1 MIVMSIIST
10 KGGVGKTTKAAN
22 LGGFLADAGLRV
34 LMIDLDIQPT
44 LSSYYKLH
52 SMALC
57 GVYEFIAT
65 NEQSLD
71 KLISK
76 TSIDNLDL
84 IFSNDDK
91 GQLNTLLLH
100 APDGRFRLKNLL
112 PIFEQHY
119 DVILIDTQGARS
131 ITLEMAI
138 LASDRLISP
147 VTPKTLAAREFRR
160 GTVQLLDDMSS
171 YRHLGIELPK
181 IEMLLNKVPT
191 VSNNAKL
198 IQSMLRSLFKDQ
210 MGIKLL
216 NSISPKLEAAYE
228 SAAIKALPVHRV
240 EYKKPVSRKAPAAID
255 IIRDLAIELFPHWES
270 KFLAVTGKNVG
281 VKHVS

>member
-1 MIVMSIIST
+1 MIVISVIST
-10 KGGVGKTTKAAN
+10 KGGVGKTTITAN

-44 LSSYYKLH
+44 LSSYYKLR
-52 SMALC
+52 SIALC
-57 GVYEFIAT
+57 GIYELIAT
-65 NEQSLD
+65 NELSLS

-76 TSIDNLDL
+76 TTIDNLDL

-138 LASDRLISP
+138 IASNRLISP

-171 YRHLGIELPK
+171 YRHLGIELPG
-181 IEMLLNKVPT
+181 IEMLLNRVPT

-198 IQSMLRSLFKDQ
+198 IQSMLNNLFKDQ
-210 MGIKLL
+210 SGINLL
-216 NSISPKLEAAYE
+216 NSIFPALEAAYE
-228 SAAIKALPVHRV
+228 SAAIKALPVHRI
-240 EYKKPVSRKAPAAID
+240 EYKKPMGRKSPAAID
-255 IIRDLAIELFPHWES
+255 TIRDLAIELLPQWKS
-270 KFLAVTGKNVG
+270 QFLTVTGKNEG
-281 VKHVS
+281 VRYVS

>member
-1 MIVMSIIST
+1 MIVISIIST
-10 KGGVGKTTKAAN
+10 KGGVGKTTITAN

-52 SMALC
+52 SIALC
-57 GVYEFIAT
+57 GIYEFIAT

-76 TSIDNLDL
+76 TTIDNLDL

-138 LASDRLISP
+138 LASNRLISP

-171 YRHLGIELPK
+171 YRYLGIELPK
-181 IEMLLNKVPT
+181 IEMLLNRVPT

-198 IQSMLRSLFKDQ
+198 IQSMLNSLFKDQ
-210 MGIKLL
+210 TGINLL
-216 NSISPKLEAAYE
+216 NSISPALEAAYE
-228 SAAIKALPVHRV
+228 SAAIKSLPVHRI
-240 EYKKPVSRKAPAAID
+240 EYKKPTGRKAPAAID
-255 IIRDLAIELFPHWES
+255 TIRDLAIELLPEWES
-270 KFLAVTGKNVG
+270 QFLAVTGKNEG
-281 VKHVS
+281 VKYVS